1 MSSTPAVDA
10 RPDFTGE
17 RAVPEVSLAS
27 FLQEHA
33 ARYVF
38 GARYCAGYS
47 VLDVASGT
55 GYGTDYLRRKGAN
68 AVGLEIDGNSVRI
81 SQNTYPES
89 AYRQGNAEEIPL
101 EWNEQ
106 FDRVVSFETIE
117 HISDPNRFLEGVY
130 RCLRPGGLFI
140 CSTPNKN
147 LCLFEGGNRF
157 HLKEFYRGEFLRF
170 IGSRFRILDS
180 FGQSLHP
187 WWHVFLLTPIA
198 LAAKLRRLAGIES
211 LGIGRA
217 VTRKTCPAP
226 FNQSHLQEE
235 LVLPEFLPCAI
246 PARTIP
252 TFMIVVAQKAID

>member
-1 MSSTPAVDA
+1 MSSIATVNAPSE
-10 RPDFTGE
+10 FTGE
-17 RAVPEVSLAS
+17 RAVPDAS
-27 FLQEHA
+27 PACFLQEHA

-38 GARYCAGYS
+38 AARYCAGKD
-47 VLDVASGT
+47 VLDVASGM

-68 AVGLEIDGNSVRI
+68 SFGLEINNDSVRI
-81 SQNTYPES
+81 AQNTYPES

-101 EWNEQ
+101 EWCEQ
-106 FDRVVSFETIE
+106 FDCVISFETIE

-157 HLKEFYRGEFLRF
+157 HLKEFYRGEFVRL
-170 IGSRFRILDS
+170 IESRFRIVDS

-187 WWHVFLLTPIA
+187 WWHVFLLAPLT
-198 LAAKLRRLAGIES
+198 LASKLRRLAGIES

-235 LVLPEFLPCAI
+235 LVLPEFLPCVI

-252 TFMIVVAQKAID
+252 TFMIVVAQKALD